1 MNPSPR
7 LTTARPSNPDELNSS
22 CINLLQALKVGDGGF
37 VAVVG
42 AGPSSPM
49 IPRGNDLIEE
59 MRKACGL
66 DDPTDI
72 PFWDFYESAK
82 EKNREE
88 YCRLLKDKF
97 NLTTYWRNDIYD
109 NICNIPFKTIITTNY
124 DHYLPK
130 SFAMMEGPDWKK
142 RFCVYPPRK
151 DSDSDLSQPG
161 MVYAIDFD
169 HKKYLVA
176 IHGYKDQKN
185 EDWPLDSIILSK
197 SDYMLHYFAGSKSQF
212 LYGWWK
218 QVLSSHNCLFIG
230 TSLQEPGIGKA
241 LLDLGTSGAFER
253 QPRQHLQLIDAS
265 LSETEINGVKQ
276 PPSYPEPRVLYDAV
290 QQVQFDPKNSFEG
303 LLDVLSNISG
313 KYTCNDFEPGMTAPT
328 FPSLDSLNASHVTQ

>member
-1 MNPSPR
+1 MKSP
-7 LTTARPSNPDELNSS
+7 TTSALERPTTPAELNEE
-22 CINLLQALKVGDGGF
+22 CIKSLQALKVGDGGF

-66 DDPTDI
+66 NGPTEI

-88 YCRLLKDKF
+88 YSRLLKDKF
-97 NLTTYWRNDIYD
+97 SLAPYWSNDVYET
-109 NICNIPFKTIITTNY
+109 ICRIPFKTIITTNY

-130 SFAMMEGPDWKK
+130 AFAKVEGSDWKN

-151 DSDSDLSQPG
+151 DSDLSCAG

-169 HKKYLVA
+169 CGKYLVA
-176 IHGYKDQKN
+176 IHGYRDPKN

-197 SDYMLHYFAGSKSQF
+197 SDYMLHYFAGSTSQF

-241 LLDLGTSGAFER
+241 LLDLGASGAFER
-253 QPRQHLQLIDAS
+253 QPRRHLQLINAS
-265 LSETEINGVKQ
+265 LAESEINGVKQ
-276 PPSYPEPRVLYDAV
+276 PPSYPEPGILHGAV

-303 LLDVLSNISG
+303 LLDVLSEIAGIST
-313 KYTCNDFEPGMTAPT
+313 YTDFEPGMAAPT
-328 FPSLDSLNASHVTQ
+328 FPSLDSLNSFHVIQ